1 MSNMSKSFLYL
12 TGGIVLLLAI
22 AGGYLLL
29 SRPNNSATSYIP
41 ASNQKANP
49 TSVPITTENADES
62 LNQIDAYLET
72 QLNQADQ
79 DIKEAQQASTG
90 TTTQEDLSS
99 INNL

>member
-1 MSNMSKSFLYL
+1 MSRSYLYL
-12 TGGIVLLLAI
+12 AGGILLLLVI

-41 ASNQKANP
+41 ASTQTANP

-62 LNQIDAYLET
+62 LNQIDADLEA
-72 QLNQADQ
+72 QLNQVDQ

-90 TTTQEDLSS
+90 MTSQEDLSS

>member
-1 MSNMSKSFLYL
+1 MSKSYLYL
-12 TGGIVLLLAI
+12 AGGILLLLVI

-41 ASNQKANP
+41 ASTQTASP
-49 TSVPITTENADES
+49 TSTPITTENADES
-62 LNQIDAYLET
+62 LNQIDTDLET

-79 DIKEAQQASTG
+79 DINAAQQSSTS
-90 TTTQEDLSS
+90 TTSQEDLDS